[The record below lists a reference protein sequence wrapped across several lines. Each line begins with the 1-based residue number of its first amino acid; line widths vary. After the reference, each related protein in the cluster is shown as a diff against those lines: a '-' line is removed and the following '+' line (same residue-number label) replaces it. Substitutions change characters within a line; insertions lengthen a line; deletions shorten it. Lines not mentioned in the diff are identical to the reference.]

1 MSDSNIVVVSLGG
14 SIIVPDVIDT
24 QFLAD
29 FTTLVQKHVALGKKF
44 LIICGGGRTCRNYQ
58 NAVLSLAPETN
69 HDYLD
74 WIGIASLRLN
84 AELLRAVF
92 AESAFAKVL
101 NHPDEFKTF
110 EKDIVV
116 CGAYEPGKSSDF
128 DAVHFAEVVGAKK
141 VVNLSNIEY
150 AYDSDPRT
158 NPNAKRLESVSWAEY
173 RSYIPAEW
181 KPGLSTPFDPI
192 ASKRA
197 EESGIEVAIMNGA
210 NLENF
215 EKYLNG
221 EEFVGTKIF

>member
-1 MSDSNIVVVSLGG
+1 MSDQNIVVVSLGG
-14 SIIVPDVIDT
+14 SIIVPDAIDT
-24 QFLAD
+24 EFLSNFAA
-29 FTTLVQKHVALGKKF
+29 LVKKHVALGKKF

-58 NAVLSLAPETN
+58 NAVLSLTPQIS

-92 AESAFAKVL
+92 GESAFGKVL
-101 NHPDEFKTF
+101 NHPDEFSSF

-128 DAVHFAEVVGAKK
+128 DAVHFAEVVGATKM
-141 VVNLSNIEY
+141 VNLSNIEY
-150 AYDSDPRT
+150 AYDSDPRI
-158 NPNAKRLESVSWAEY
+158 NPNARRLESVSWSEY
-173 RSYIPAEW
+173 RSYIPSEW

-221 EEFVGTKIF
+221 EDFVGTRIY